1 MWRVNDLTSG
11 YAALFSVIEELVCK
25 QQNVTQKMLTLAMLL
40 VSLKIAK
47 HILYTPALKL
57 LVTTFSEVYDFRER
71 TGLNKVSSR
80 ELVPYLQIR
89 YAEYCSDTRNAVQA
103 EEAVEA
109 SCSSNA
115 SEVLCDD
122 IFINTAYNVF
132 VMLTDNILFVVCD
145 IVVITG
151 MYHNNK

>member
-1 MWRVNDLTSG
+1 MT
-11 YAALFSVIEELVCK
+11 
-25 QQNVTQKMLTLAMLL
+25 TL
-40 VSLKIAK
+40 
-47 HILYTPALKL
+47 
-57 LVTTFSEVYDFRER
+57 SEVYDFRER
-71 TGLNKVSSR
+71 TGLNKLSSR

-89 YAEYCSDTRNAVQA
+89 YTEYRSGTRNAVQA

-109 SCSSNA
+109 MPARCYVVIYIIWRSG
-115 SEVLCDD
+115 
-122 IFINTAYNVF
+122 IFINTAYNVY